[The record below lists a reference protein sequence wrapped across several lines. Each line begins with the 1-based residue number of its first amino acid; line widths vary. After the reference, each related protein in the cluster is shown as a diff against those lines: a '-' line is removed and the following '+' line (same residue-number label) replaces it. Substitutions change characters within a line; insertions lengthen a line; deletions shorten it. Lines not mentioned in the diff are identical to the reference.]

1 MKSDGID
8 QMNTVAKTAE
18 YPFERFALWG
28 EAGSLLAVDILY
40 FIASGP
46 GLLNGRS
53 VRGPQLIGYACCAQS
68 AGPVRQRTLQH
79 LRCTHLNFGKARC
92 INFLA
97 CKR

>member
-18 YPFERFALWG
+18 YPFERFALRG

-53 VRGPQLIGYACCAQS
+53 DALSSAHRIRMLRATRWSGETADTTASPMHAPKLWEGPLHKFS
-68 AGPVRQRTLQH
+68 RL
-79 LRCTHLNFGKARC
+79 
-92 INFLA
+92 
-97 CKR
+97 

>member
-1 MKSDGID
+1 
-8 QMNTVAKTAE
+8 
-18 YPFERFALWG
+18 
-28 EAGSLLAVDILY
+28 
-40 FIASGP
+40 
-46 GLLNGRS
+46 
-53 VRGPQLIGYACCAQS
+53 VRCPQRIGYACCAQS